1 MEKDSNDNIA
11 EKNFTSISPSA
22 KSLLLMKGHT
32 NIPFATTVAR
42 LAMRPESFEPDVQK
56 KDFEFWLRVVHFEYR
71 YKSINRLLEGLPIQ
85 NILELSSGFSFR
97 GLDAVTNETVHYI
110 DTDLPEIIEE
120 KKALL
125 SELQPGLSSL
135 KGKIELLP
143 LNALDERAFTQ
154 IVSRFSPGAV
164 VIVNEGLLVYLNET
178 EKRKLCS
185 IIHSVLKERGGYW
198 ITADIYTRQSTPNP
212 SFKMQDK
219 LQTFLDKHKVEE
231 NKFENMESAKAF
243 FEDEGFIIDK
253 EAEPDYSTLDSLN
266 SLIASASPEQLGG
279 LGKTPKIHATWRLK
293 AV

>member
-1 MEKDSNDNIA
+1 MNKNIS
-11 EKNFTSISPSA
+11 EKNFTTISPSA

-32 NIPFATTVAR
+32 NIPFAAAVAR
-42 LAMRPESFEPDVQK
+42 LAIRPESFEPDVQK
-56 KDFEFWLRVVHFEYR
+56 KDFAFWLRVVHFEYR
-71 YKSINRLLEGLPIQ
+71 YKSIDRLLDGLSIQ

-97 GLDAVTNETVHYI
+97 GLDAVSNKTVHYI

-143 LNALDERAFTQ
+143 LNALDEGVFNQ
-154 IVSRFSPGAV
+154 IVSGFSPGPVA
-164 VIVNEGLLVYLNET
+164 IVNEGLLMYLNET

-185 IIHSVLKERGGYW
+185 IIHSILKERGGYW
-198 ITADIYTRQSTPNP
+198 ITADIYVRHRNP
-212 SFKMQDK
+212 TSSLQMKDK
-219 LQTFLDKHKVEE
+219 LQTFLDKHNVEE
-231 NKFENMESAKAF
+231 NKFENMEDAKAF
-243 FEDEGFIIDK
+243 FEEEGFVIDK